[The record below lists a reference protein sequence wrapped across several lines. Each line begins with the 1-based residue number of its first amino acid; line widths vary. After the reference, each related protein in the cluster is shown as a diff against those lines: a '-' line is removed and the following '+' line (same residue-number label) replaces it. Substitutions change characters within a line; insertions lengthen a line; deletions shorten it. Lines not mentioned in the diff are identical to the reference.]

1 VKQQTTTR
9 DHLPLE
15 GMTLPTKNSFS
26 ILSNDEIVVL
36 AADMGVTISIE
47 NFHIVDIMKDLE
59 SARLALDKTK
69 SARPPEQIEEVEPN
83 VEIDSNDVPLL
94 EWLDDDFEGEQF
106 ILVQSRKKRKETTR
120 LENSAGTIQVRRS
133 RRTTPS
139 VYRCMSGGGQENP
152 VPMKKIPRNKKVP

>member
-47 NFHIVDIMKDLE
+47 NF
-59 SARLALDKTK
+59 SY
-69 SARPPEQIEEVEPN
+69 
-83 VEIDSNDVPLL
+83 
-94 EWLDDDFEGEQF
+94 
-106 ILVQSRKKRKETTR
+106 SRHYERFR
-120 LENSAGTIQVRRS
+120 V
-133 RRTTPS
+133 
-139 VYRCMSGGGQENP
+139 C
-152 VPMKKIPRNKKVP
+152 